1 MSEVQTQ
8 AFSFGE
14 LTAFA
19 VVNNYTA
26 SPRGGK
32 PLHELSIEEARAKVV
47 VVDGNKVPN
56 EDGSQALTLKLG
68 KRKVAL
74 DAVAP
79 RATRIN
85 ATKDQVEGFTA
96 TLLAGV
102 AAGAFDAAIAEVQK
116 AADPANK
123 VATGKVATVESADD
137 VGELEE
143 EQLPEGL
150 DLGELE

>member
-1 MSEVQTQ
+1 MSEQNV
-8 AFSFGE
+8 AVFSFE
-14 LTAFA
+14 SLAAFA
-19 VVNNYTA
+19 VTNNFSSA
-26 SPRGGK
+26 RGGK
-32 PLHELSIEEARAKVV
+32 GLHELTIEEARAKVV
-47 VVDGNKVPN
+47 VVDGNKVPA

-68 KRKVAL
+68 KRKVSL
-74 DAVAP
+74 EAVKAG
-79 RATRIN
+79 ATRIN

-123 VATGKVATVESADD
+123 VADGKVATVESADD
-137 VGELEE
+137 TGELAE